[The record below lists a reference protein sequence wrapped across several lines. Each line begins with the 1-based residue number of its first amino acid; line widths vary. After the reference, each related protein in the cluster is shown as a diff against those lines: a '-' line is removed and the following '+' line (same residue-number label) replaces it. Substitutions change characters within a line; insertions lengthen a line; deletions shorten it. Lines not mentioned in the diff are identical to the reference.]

1 MLAEAPVEIRAF
13 AQGAEMHPV
22 FDFKRPF
29 RALFLYPK
37 TKDEVVIMAKL
48 TDKQKKKIIAEH
60 IEGATIRA
68 LAKKYKVSTTTVQR
82 VLKSDADFTQKVTEK
97 KEDNAKQVLLHM
109 EEKKNQVCTIIDKI
123 LSQMEDDAK
132 IAATPLNQL
141 ATTMGILIDKYTAN
155 EIARGNASI
164 ENNLAEAIEKAAKA
178 VGDGKK

>member
-13 AQGAEMHPV
+13 AQGAFLHPV

-97 KEDNAKQVLLHM
+97 KEDNAKQVRLLRMKLLSMPAIHRGL
-109 EEKKNQVCTIIDKI
+109 I
-123 LSQMEDDAK
+123 LSTTK
-132 IAATPLNQL
+132 SAAFYCPVSV
-141 ATTMGILIDKYTAN
+141 
-155 EIARGNASI
+155 EICSWQVS
-164 ENNLAEAIEKAAKA
+164 AAK
-178 VGDGKK
+178 